1 MIKINRTDTAL
12 TITGHARY
20 APTGQDI
27 VCAAVSA
34 LSYTLITSIEELTE
48 DRIEYTFCSGDLFL
62 THRTLSDKASLLV
75 ESFFV
80 GVKNIADS
88 YPGTIE
94 ITDQA

>member
-1 MIKINRTDTAL
+1 MIRVYKSDTAI
-12 TITGHARY
+12 TIRGHAEY
-20 APTGQDI
+20 APLGQDI

-34 LSYTLITSIEELTE
+34 LAYNLIASIEKLTA
-48 DRIEYTFCSGDLFL
+48 DKIEYTTTSGDFFIS
-62 THRTLSDKASLLV
+62 HRTLSDKASLLV
-75 ESFFV
+75 RSFFV

>member
-1 MIKINRTDTAL
+1 MIKIYNSATGI
-12 TITGHARY
+12 TIRGHAGY
-20 APTGQDI
+20 APQGQDI

-34 LSYTLITSIEELTE
+34 LAYNLIASIKELTT
-48 DRIEYTFCSGDLFL
+48 DRIEYTTTSGDFFIS
-62 THRTLSDKASLLV
+62 HRTLSDKANLLV
-75 ESFFV
+75 RSFFV